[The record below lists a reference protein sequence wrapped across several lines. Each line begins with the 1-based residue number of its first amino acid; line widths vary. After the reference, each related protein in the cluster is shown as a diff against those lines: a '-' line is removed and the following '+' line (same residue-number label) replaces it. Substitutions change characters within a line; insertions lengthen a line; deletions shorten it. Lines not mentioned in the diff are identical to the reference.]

1 MSTSSP
7 EELRVWILLGVVCFL
22 WVVLT
27 ALIGVLVALGKS
39 FVKRVLDKFD
49 ILIEKIQELKN
60 KDTGM
65 QKDIENLKDNQSKQ
79 EKRISEIDEKVT
91 NHGRCKNY
99 KPIGSQ

>member
-1 MSTSSP
+1 MNPVSSP

-39 FVKRVLDKFD
+39 FVKRVLEKFD
-49 ILIEKIQELKN
+49 ILIKEIQELKN

-65 QKDIENLKDNQSKQ
+65 QKDIETLKENQNKYELRINEIN
-79 EKRISEIDEKVT
+79 EKFEK
-91 NHGRCKNY
+91 HGKCRNF
-99 KPIGSQ
+99 KPIG